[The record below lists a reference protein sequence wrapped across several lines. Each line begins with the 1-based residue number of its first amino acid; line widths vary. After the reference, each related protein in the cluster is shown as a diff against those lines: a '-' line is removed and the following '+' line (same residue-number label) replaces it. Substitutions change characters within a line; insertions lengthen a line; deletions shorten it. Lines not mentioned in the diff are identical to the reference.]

1 MGKTK
6 KARRKYDRPSCI
18 SFLYNIKG
26 ISWVDEYTRLAS
38 LTTVEVVRAPPICI
52 YHHCFHWLFSCFNG
66 KYIYFVWINNEISN
80 FFISSI
86 SNFTTS
92 QAQPMFPIID
102 YTELTGSYALNGS
115 ISLNMPSSVTA
126 YPNIKQGRTIALFAK
141 QMHSNRTIDSS
152 WK

>member
-52 YHHCFHWLFSCFNG
+52 YHHCFH
-66 KYIYFVWINNEISN
+66 
-80 FFISSI
+80 
-86 SNFTTS
+86 
-92 QAQPMFPIID
+92 
-102 YTELTGSYALNGS
+102 
-115 ISLNMPSSVTA
+115 
-126 YPNIKQGRTIALFAK
+126 
-141 QMHSNRTIDSS
+141 
-152 WK
+152 